1 MDRDL
6 LLSILVVFIILIYW
20 FGLQDFDK
28 IKSKTKAEISEDK
41 CVEKFQWNCI
51 RAPLKF
57 DEKPVKGTKND
68 NKKTKLKSQIKAK
81 EGADEE
87 LVREIE
93 NNVTKVGLKG
103 LKSGAKIQY

>member
-28 IKSKTKAEISEDK
+28 IKSKAKAEDK
-41 CVEKFQWNCI
+41 CVEN
-51 RAPLKF
+51 F

-68 NKKTKLKSQIKAK
+68 NKKTKSKSQTK
-81 EGADEE
+81 ESADEE
-87 LVREIE
+87 LVHEIE

>member
-28 IKSKTKAEISEDK
+28 IKSKAKAEDK

-57 DEKPVKGTKND
+57 DEKPIKGTKND
-68 NKKTKLKSQIKAK
+68 NKKTKSKSQT
-81 EGADEE
+81 EESADEE
-87 LVREIE
+87 LVHEIE